1 MWENEEASEPESV
14 MAKMLELQLWLV
26 LLRAL
31 MEKVDNTQE
40 SMANVTRDGNSKKG
54 PRISSDQKQCDG
66 NEECL
71 WWAH

>member
-1 MWENEEASEPESV
+1 M
-14 MAKMLELQLWLV
+14 MLEFSDWDFKITMINM
-26 LLRAL
+26 LRAL